1 MNRNREIE
9 ADTMKMSRVLSVV
22 AFLPTLSV
30 LSAAPARADD
40 FGCEVLLCIL
50 NPQGWAS
57 VGECVPPVERAFR
70 MVAHGEP
77 WPQCPEAGSSGRIG
91 YEKFKPCPDGTI
103 AVSPETESSGSD
115 NSSRSQTVYKPDSNG
130 AFCAARNATNAS
142 WATNPRGSGYGAR
155 PTSAVTRREQRTEPN
170 YLDLTTTD
178 GKQRFWFNLSRY
190 Q

>member
-1 MNRNREIE
+1 
-9 ADTMKMSRVLSVV
+9 MKMSRVLPVV
-22 AFLPTLSV
+22 VVLPTLAA
-30 LSAAPARADD
+30 LSSAPAQADD
-40 FGCEVLLCIL
+40 FGCKVLLCIL

-91 YEKFKPCPDGTI
+91 YEEFKPCPDGTI
-103 AVSPETESSGSD
+103 AVSPDAESSGSD

-130 AFCAARNATNAS
+130 AFCAARNATNSS
-142 WATNPRGSGYGAR
+142 WGTNPRGSGYGTR
-155 PTSAVTRREQRTEPN
+155 PTSAVTPREQRTEPN

>member
-1 MNRNREIE
+1 
-9 ADTMKMSRVLSVV
+9 MKMIGVLPLV
-22 AFLPTLSV
+22 AFLPTLAA
-30 LSAAPARADD
+30 LSAAPAHADD
-40 FGCEVLLCIL
+40 FGCKVLLCIL

-70 MVAHGEP
+70 MVAHGQP

-130 AFCAARNATNAS
+130 AFCALRNATNAS
-142 WATNPRGSGYGAR
+142 WDTYPRGSGSGTH
-155 PTSAVTRREQRTEPN
+155 PISSVTRREQRTEPN

-178 GKQRFWFNLSRY
+178 GKQRFWFDLSRY